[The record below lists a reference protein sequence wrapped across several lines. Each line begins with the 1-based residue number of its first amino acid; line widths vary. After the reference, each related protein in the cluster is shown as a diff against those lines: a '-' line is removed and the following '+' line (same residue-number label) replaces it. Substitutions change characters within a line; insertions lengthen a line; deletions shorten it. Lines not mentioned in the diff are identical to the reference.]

1 MKMYRKKR
9 LVGFTFMLIK
19 KTAIEVDIKGN
30 ECLQTPVEG
39 SSKILVSRCW
49 GLDYTGWRNMRSDDM
64 VIEFRECT
72 IQGRL

>member
-19 KTAIEVDIKGN
+19 KTAIEVDIKGI

-39 SSKILVSRCW
+39 SSKILVSRW
-49 GLDYTGWRNMRSDDM
+49 RLDYTGWRNMRSGDM
-64 VIEFRECT
+64 LIEFRECT

>member
-19 KTAIEVDIKGN
+19 KTAIEVDIKGI

-39 SSKILVSRCW
+39 MRREFQDSCQSLLVA
-49 GLDYTGWRNMRSDDM
+49 
-64 VIEFRECT
+64 
-72 IQGRL
+72 